1 MEPESESVPVPSFV
15 SENPAP
21 WIEPPTVSWLP
32 ATVTVR
38 LPLNVTGPVPRL
50 SGLKVVPEN
59 AKSAF
64 QFCGITPESVT
75 ATPDVLPIV
84 PPLIVNGP
92 VPTAGPRARALL
104 MFRLPA
110 FRITPPVALL
120 ALPMV
125 SVPAPIFV
133 SVPPVPLIV
142 WAGCTRYVRPVSTSI
157 VPELMSTNGRPEVT
171 LAAAR
176 SVALLMKTVLLELAT
191 PKFESE

>member
-1 MEPESESVPVPSFV
+1 
-15 SENPAP
+15 
-21 WIEPPTVSWLP
+21 
-32 ATVTVR
+32 
-38 LPLNVTGPVPRL
+38 
-50 SGLKVVPEN
+50 
-59 AKSAF
+59 
-64 QFCGITPESVT
+64 
-75 ATPDVLPIV
+75 
-84 PPLIVNGP
+84 
-92 VPTAGPRARALL
+92 

-142 WAGCTRYVRPVSTSI
+142 WAGCTTYVRPVSTSI

-176 SVALLMKTVLLELAT
+176 SVALLMKTVLFELAT